1 MLLDKEGKTRT
12 ETAQQAGTTLPSVR
26 HWITHPEL
34 KDEHRSGR
42 PRCTDDDT
50 DTDIAGAAMVEKF
63 TTPRSL
69 KRKYGFE
76 PSTRTIDR
84 RLQEAGLFGRV
95 ARHKKKFSASEIKN
109 RLSFAEGYKNW
120 TKEQWEHVLF
130 SDEKKFKGEGF
141 MGQVWVRRPKGEAL
155 NPEYCVDRLP
165 HPVKINVWGCFCYRG
180 LGHLYI
186 FSDNLKAKL
195 LRTILGQ
202 NLIQS
207 AHMHYEQDPPELWWL
222 LQDNDPKHES
232 VLVRSWLH
240 NHGIHVLDFPPYSPD
255 LNPIEHLWKDMARR
269 VEARPASTMEELQDV
284 VAEEWERT
292 SLDLLRT
299 LAHSMPARCQA
310 VIDAKGGH
318 TTY

>member
-1 MLLDKEGKTRT
+1 MCYSVMRRSSKVRDSWVRCGVDVRKEKHSIQTI
-12 ETAQQAGTTLPSVR
+12 V
-26 HWITHPEL
+26 
-34 KDEHRSGR
+34 
-42 PRCTDDDT
+42 
-50 DTDIAGAAMVEKF
+50 
-63 TTPRSL
+63 
-69 KRKYGFE
+69 
-76 PSTRTIDR
+76 ST
-84 RLQEAGLFGRV
+84 
-95 ARHKKKFSASEIKN
+95 SASS
-109 RLSFAEGYKNW
+109 R
-120 TKEQWEHVLF
+120 
-130 SDEKKFKGEGF
+130 
-141 MGQVWVRRPKGEAL
+141 
-155 NPEYCVDRLP
+155 
-165 HPVKINVWGCFCYRG
+165 VKVNVWGCFCYRG

-186 FSDNLKAKL
+186 FSDNLKASCFAP
-195 LRTILGQ
+195 ILGQ

-207 AHMHYEQDPPELWWL
+207 ARIHYAADPPELWWL

-292 SLDLLRT
+292 PLDYLRT